1 MSEELTRVIGE
12 QQKRIDDLLAS
23 NKNLINRA
31 ENIFKKNDE
40 LFEAIARLI
49 DFRIKTDGWTDKE
62 REHYG
67 SLKHELRMQMGEAGY
82 CVHCYNWMNF
92 CECDE

>member
-1 MSEELTRVIGE
+1 MSEALTRVIDE

-23 NKNLINRA
+23 NKSLIDRA
-31 ENIFKKNDE
+31 AKVFKQNDE
-40 LFEAIARLI
+40 LFEAAARLI

-67 SLKHELRMQMGEAGY
+67 SLKHEVRMQMIEAGY

>member
-1 MSEELTRVIGE
+1 MSEALNRVIEE
-12 QQKRIDDLLAS
+12 QQKRIDDLLVS
-23 NKNLINRA
+23 NKNLIDRA

-40 LFEAIARLI
+40 LFESVARLI

-67 SLKHELRMQMGEAGY
+67 SLKHEVRMQMVEAGY

>member
-1 MSEELTRVIGE
+1 MSDALNRVIEE
-12 QQKRIDDLLAS
+12 QQKRIDDLLVS
-23 NKNLINRA
+23 NKNLIDRA

-40 LFEAIARLI
+40 LFESVARLI

-67 SLKHELRMQMGEAGY
+67 SLKHEVRMQMVEAGY

>member
-1 MSEELTRVIGE
+1 MSEALNRVIEE

-67 SLKHELRMQMGEAGY
+67 SLKHEVRMQMVEAGY

>member
-1 MSEELTRVIGE
+1 MSEALTRVIDE

-23 NKNLINRA
+23 NKNLIDRA

-40 LFEAIARLI
+40 LFEAVGRLI

-62 REHYG
+62 REYYG
-67 SLKHELRMQMGEAGY
+67 SLKHKVRMQMAEAGY